1 MTTSPAL
8 KSVRDSST
16 PEAWVA
22 VEDFEGLANIEQVVS
37 VAQRAVR
44 DPQARVAGGVEAEKL
59 DWEGLDEDV
68 VVAEW
73 SGLGETE
80 QLDRGV
86 VSSLSFLICFCAS
99 ARRATLSTQGMFLN
113 SNV

>member
-1 MTTSPAL
+1 MKTSPAL

-16 PEAWVA
+16 PEA
-22 VEDFEGLANIEQVVS
+22 
-37 VAQRAVR
+37 VR
-44 DPQARVAGGVEAEKL
+44 DPQASVAGGVEAEKL
-59 DWEGLDEDV
+59 DWEGLDVDIV
-68 VVAEW
+68 VAAEW

-86 VSSLSFLICFCAS
+86 GSSLSFLICFCAS